1 MCSCVQRLLRDF
13 SSSVENYD
21 IVPETERTLHQRK
34 ASAIRDPK
42 KKREIKIMQY
52 KKEKELRA
60 KLEVS
65 AEGIHTPSEPSPTP
79 VLGYP

>member
-1 MCSCVQRLLRDF
+1 MYSWMQRLLRDF
-13 SSSVENYD
+13 TSSVENYD
-21 IVPETERTLHQRK
+21 IVPETERKLHQQK
-34 ASAIRDPK
+34 TSAIRDPRQ
-42 KKREIKIMQY
+42 KREIKIMQY

-65 AEGIHTPSEPSPTP
+65 VEGIRTPGEPSPMP